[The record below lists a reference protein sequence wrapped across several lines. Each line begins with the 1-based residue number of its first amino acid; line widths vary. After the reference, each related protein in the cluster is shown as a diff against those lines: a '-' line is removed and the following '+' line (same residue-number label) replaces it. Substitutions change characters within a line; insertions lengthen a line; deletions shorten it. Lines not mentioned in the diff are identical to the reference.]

1 MSDNTIEDTV
11 PQIEDT
17 ASLVQAEGTDH
28 TPQEEEQQ
36 QDVVCDMESN
46 TPQKDVKTDFPSSL
60 ASSVTACLVGAGGS
74 KKKSTLKRSETNT
87 VTFIIP
93 TIEYPLDDEEYEDE
107 QEEEMDQASGGAD
120 TKKIRMF
127 YEFGSDEEGMKQIP
141 PSEMEEN
148 SACALSVEEGMVAST
163 RQSQPALSVPLEVP
177 KMERSSRKAHN
188 KSSRKQALL
197 KRKSLNIIPSP
208 YPSPLPSPME
218 SPVESPAM
226 SPARRSPVE
235 SPVEMSPARRSPS
248 PMQTDATTE

>member
-1 MSDNTIEDTV
+1 MSDNTIDDIV
-11 PQIEDT
+11 PQIEDA
-17 ASLVQAEGTDH
+17 ASLAQAEGTDH

-107 QEEEMDQASGGAD
+107 EEEEMDQASGGAD
-120 TKKIRMF
+120 KKKIRMF

-148 SACALSVEEGMVAST
+148 SACALSVEEGMAAST
-163 RQSQPALSVPLEVP
+163 RQPQPALSVPLEVP
-177 KMERSSRKAHN
+177 KMERSSRKAQHN

-197 KRKSLNIIPSP
+197 KRKSLTIIPSP

-226 SPARRSPVE
+226 SPT
-235 SPVEMSPARRSPS
+235 RRSPS
-248 PMQTDATTE
+248 PMQTDAITE

>member
-1 MSDNTIEDTV
+1 MSDNSTMSDNTIEDAA
-11 PQIEDT
+11 PLIED
-17 ASLVQAEGTDH
+17 AAPLAQAEGTDH

-46 TPQKDVKTDFPSSL
+46 APQKDVTTDFPSSL

-93 TIEYPLDDEEYEDE
+93 TIEYPLDDEEYEDDE
-107 QEEEMDQASGGAD
+107 EEEEMDQASGGTD
-120 TKKIRMF
+120 KKKTRMF

-148 SACALSVEEGMVAST
+148 SACALSVEEGMAASI
-163 RQSQPALSVPLEVP
+163 RQPQPALSVPLEVP

-188 KSSRKQALL
+188 RSSRKQALL
-197 KRKSLNIIPSP
+197 KRKSLTIIPSP

-226 SPARRSPVE
+226 SPARRSP
-235 SPVEMSPARRSPS
+235 S
-248 PMQTDATTE
+248 PMQTDAITE